1 MISELEAKMNLDL
14 RIPMGLMFS
23 FVGIILTAFGL
34 ATNHDTALYAK
45 SLGINANLWWGIVL
59 LIFGQT
65 MFHLGRRGQKR
76 LASQP
81 PEPVDESRPRIGH

>member
-1 MISELEAKMNLDL
+1 MNLDL

-34 ATNHDTALYAK
+34 ATNSDAALYAK

-59 LIFGQT
+59 LIFGLV
-65 MFHLGRRGQKR
+65 MFQLGRRSQKR
-76 LASQP
+76 LASMP
-81 PEPVDESRPRIGH
+81 PEPVDESQPRRGH